1 MEEQELYKYFV
12 KTKVIFKIALLYFPA
27 VVFTLYFDALISALI
42 LRIDDLYGFVHLFS
56 YPWLKILS
64 ILLIQYM
71 VCCFF
76 AGLFIGLKR
85 AISRNKDFFFS

>member
-42 LRIDDLYGFVHLFS
+42 LGLPIFTV
-56 YPWLKILS
+56 
-64 ILLIQYM
+64 
-71 VCCFF
+71 
-76 AGLFIGLKR
+76 LFI
-85 AISRNKDFFFS
+85 FFHIPG